1 MISQYIDD
9 HSDPELPDALDG
21 VLLTGDIIDFPSP
34 PNMKALSDFLENLK
48 VPYVFVLGNH
58 DWAYFDD
65 YHTPHSIIANR
76 PLFSGWSNGN
86 TFVHKKQIGELTFVA
101 VDNTMELYEDGIAE
115 TLADALKDEK
125 NVLLMQHVPL
135 YIPSLHED
143 TFSYW
148 KEDTNIGGDG
158 NCKNE
163 NWKKITDLILAED
176 SPVKALIT
184 GQLHFN
190 HEDLLGDK
198 IPQYVTGTAT
208 EGHVRLFVIE
218 GER

>member
-1 MISQYIDD
+1 MKSYCLRIKETLLQIPNLQKKYRFLHITDTHLLLYDETETKQRAEYADPRYRYFTFDDLKPHERLQVISQYIDD

-21 VLLTGDIIDFPSP
+21 
-34 PNMKALSDFLENLK
+34 
-48 VPYVFVLGNH
+48 
-58 DWAYFDD
+58 
-65 YHTPHSIIANR
+65 
-76 PLFSGWSNGN
+76 
-86 TFVHKKQIGELTFVA
+86 
-101 VDNTMELYEDGIAE
+101 
-115 TLADALKDEK
+115 
-125 NVLLMQHVPL
+125 VLLMQHVPL

-184 GQLHFN
+184 GHLHFN